1 MAKSVKLKEADT
13 FIDTEGI
20 RDFTQNKTQAEINAT
35 NASIKTITLSAS
47 KWSSAAPYTQ
57 TVEVEG
63 INQDMIPI
71 PMLDTRT
78 SENLSTEKEM
88 KKSYGC
94 LTFFE
99 TFNGS
104 IKVTAKYEKPSVDLA
119 IILKGG

>member
-1 MAKSVKLKEADT
+1 MTIVGLDDNKKLGT
-13 FIDTEGI
+13 TELY
-20 RDFTQNKTQAEINAT
+20 DETKKKTQAEINAANT
-35 NASIKTITLSAS
+35 SIKTITLSAS

-63 INQDMIPI
+63 ITQDMIPI

-78 SENLSTEKEM
+78 SANLSAEKNM
-88 KKSYGC
+88 KKSYGY

-104 IKVTAKYEKPSVDLA
+104 IKVTAKYEKPTVDLA